1 MSGKGGRPK
10 KYDEEVLKQ
19 ALYKFIAEES
29 PVKITYKMLVEH
41 TGYPIQ
47 AWRFNENLKNEI
59 KHINE
64 RIERI
69 SFLSNTNE
77 IIDVVNIP
85 SAEELVEVNYNNRE
99 KLIKVIDQLINV
111 YQYAFRKSIDYSRL
125 EEENYELK
133 KKVDSLTS
141 DVEFFRNKVRE
152 MTIES
157 VPGLGNANKDVRR
170 NVLDLKDKSK
180 MRKRHADLFE
190 KR

>member
-1 MSGKGGRPK
+1 MSEKGGRPR

-19 ALYKFIAEES
+19 ILYKFIAEES
-29 PVKITYKMLVEH
+29 PVKITYKMLAEH

-59 KHINE
+59 KQINE

-77 IIDVVNIP
+77 IIDLVNIP

-99 KLIKVIDQLINV
+99 KLIKVVDELINV
-111 YQYAFRKSIDYSRL
+111 YQYALSKSIDYSKL
-125 EEENYELK
+125 EKENYELK

-141 DVEFFRNKVRE
+141 DVEFFRLKNRE
-152 MTIES
+152 LTIES
-157 VPGLGNANKDVRR
+157 IPGLGNANENVRR
-170 NVLDLKDKSK
+170 NVLDLKDKSRMK
-180 MRKRHADLFE
+180 KRHADLFE
-190 KR
+190 K